1 MTLEE
6 IKKLIQDG
14 EKIDVEFKESRNQNH
29 VWRNM
34 NNEERRNNFSSNFI
48 IWKR

>member
-29 VWRNM
+29 VWRRLKM
-34 NNEERRNNFSSNFI
+34 KSRGYPFP
-48 IWKR
+48 

>member
-14 EKIDVEFKESRNQNH
+14 EKIDVEFKESRNQ
-29 VWRNM
+29 
-34 NNEERRNNFSSNFI
+34 FQDI
-48 IWKR
+48 